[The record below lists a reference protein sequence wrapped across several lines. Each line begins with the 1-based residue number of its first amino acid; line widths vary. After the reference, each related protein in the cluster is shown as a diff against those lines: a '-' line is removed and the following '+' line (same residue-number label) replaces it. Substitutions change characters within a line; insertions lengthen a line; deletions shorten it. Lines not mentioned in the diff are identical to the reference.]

1 MFCWFF
7 RLRISGAMDG
17 DGALSR
23 AVEKHIRH
31 CTDCREFYDRCVSLA
46 DGLKGGAAISDDE
59 IARRLS
65 ARIPRAI
72 PYPQVKMQKVGIR
85 LWPAAVAACIALIVL
100 AGALFLTR
108 YRDGRVSGGGEVGT
122 EIQAVRNLVGGD
134 FAGAWSGLVEKPL
147 EDEMEKLQEDTESAV
162 RFLVTC
168 VAVDVTSDEINQ
180 RPE

>member
-1 MFCWFF
+1 
-7 RLRISGAMDG
+7 MDG

-31 CTDCREFYDRCVSLA
+31 CADCREFYDRCVSLA

-59 IARRLS
+59 ISRRLS
-65 ARIPRAI
+65 ARILRAI

-85 LWPAAVAACIALIVL
+85 LWPAVTAACLALIVL
-100 AGALFLTR
+100 AGVVFLTR
-108 YRDGRVSGGGEVGT
+108 HNDGRVPLRNDQGAQIGVVG
-122 EIQAVRNLVGGD
+122 NLAGGD
-134 FAGAWSGLVEKPL
+134 FAGVWSGLVERPL

-168 VAVDVTSDEINQ
+168 VAVDVTSAGVNQ
-180 RPE
+180 QSE